1 MATYREELT
10 ALNDRTIARIYDNT
24 TEDITGDVHQAE
36 DLDQNG
42 TFYGNLLPLRGDSF
56 RVVRGGTTATAVANF
71 AALQAA
77 YDEAKGLT
85 PYGDSLSATNRVTII
100 LMPGLYEGGLNV
112 DTEYIDFKGLGADP
126 SETVL
131 TTSGQTSV
139 LKSVDNVHFAN
150 LTIQT
155 TTAVSNP
162 ATGAFHL
169 TVLSPNEVFDHVA
182 FVAPEKSMTFSSGL
196 ASAMGGNYND
206 CTSNTSISFILAAGG
221 VCRRCVAL
229 GGVGGGDSSLSG
241 DDAFFYNCKC
251 SNSGFTGRSFF
262 YNCTGGTNSFSE
274 VKEAYNCIG
283 GNGSFGLGSS
293 YASHIENCIGGNGS
307 FCGTGHIGDVINCT
321 GGAGCFVLGTLSG
334 RIAGCRAGDGSF
346 QVSTVITGTIDNC
359 DFRWGGGQRILGDG
373 AKVIGCRLTYDGI
386 GSLTNVFLLNTS
398 ASTPV
403 IIYCTFLDM
412 PSGYYCVAGD
422 GANSATVAHC
432 TGGAD
437 GTASM
442 TNNAAT
448 PYNVFIAALNA

>member
-10 ALNDRTIARIYDNT
+10 TLNDRTIARIYDNT

-42 TFYGNLLPLRGDSF
+42 TFYGNLLPLRGDAF
-56 RVVRGGTTATAVANF
+56 RVVRGGVTADPVDNF
-71 AALQAA
+71 NALQAA
-77 YDEAKGLT
+77 YDEAKALT
-85 PYGDSLSATNRVTII
+85 PYGNPLSATNRVTII
-100 LMPGLYEGGLNV
+100 LMPGTYDGVLEV
-112 DTEYIDFKGLGADP
+112 DTEFIDFKGLGVDASD
-126 SETVL
+126 TVL
-131 TTSGQTSV
+131 TTSDQSSV
-139 LKSVDNVHFAN
+139 IKSVDDVHFGN
-150 LTIQT
+150 LTIAT
-155 TTAVSNP
+155 TSPVSNP
-162 ATGAFHL
+162 AAGAFHL
-169 TVLSPNEVFDHVA
+169 TTLSPNEVFDHVS
-182 FVAPEKSMTFSSGL
+182 FVAPVKSMTTPSGPFL
-196 ASAMGGNYND
+196 MSGNYND
-206 CTSNTSISFILAAGG
+206 CTSNTSLSFLLAAGG
-221 VCRRCVAL
+221 VCRRCVAP
-229 GGVGGGDSSLSG
+229 GGGGAGDSSFSG
-241 DDAFFYNCKC
+241 SDAFFYNCKC
-251 SNSGFTGRSFF
+251 SNSGFRGQSFF
-262 YNCTGGTNSFSE
+262 YNCTGGTNSFSQ

-283 GNGSFGLGSS
+283 GNGSFELNGL

-321 GGAGCFVLGTLSG
+321 GGTGCFVLGTLSG

-359 DFRWGGGQRILGDG
+359 DFRFSDGQRILGDG

-386 GSLTNVFLLNTS
+386 GSPTNVFLLNTS